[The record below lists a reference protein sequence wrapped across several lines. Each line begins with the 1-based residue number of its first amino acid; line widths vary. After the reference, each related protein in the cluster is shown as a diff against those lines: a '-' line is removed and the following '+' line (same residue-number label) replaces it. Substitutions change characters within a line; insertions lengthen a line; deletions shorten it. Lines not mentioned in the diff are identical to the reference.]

1 MVESQIRFP
10 LVANETACKI
20 KACQEVCQYCDGKD
34 IFILPVYC
42 IQLICEERYYFCI
55 KSLESPEVGGDNR

>member
-20 KACQEVCQYCDGKD
+20 KACWEVCEYCDSKD
-34 IFILPVYC
+34 FFILPVDLRRKILLLYQ
-42 IQLICEERYYFCI
+42 IIGI
-55 KSLESPEVGGDNR
+55 T